1 MNELIRAASYVR
13 SHRGAIMVIKIG
25 GACLRKPRHRRDL
38 AQQISTIQ
46 ALGGL
51 PVVVHGGGPQTD
63 ALQNQLGDVPHMVDG
78 RRVTTDVAL
87 RALRMSVVGELN
99 GELAASLTNAGAP
112 AVGLCA
118 ADAGLV
124 IAKKRAPIETSE
136 GLTDF
141 GAVGEV
147 EEIRPGCLLA
157 LLEQGIT
164 PVICPPVSDGA
175 EGFLNLNADTLAAEL
190 AIALK
195 AAKLVLLAGASGVLS
210 DANDPHSVMSDLSL
224 QQLDELSEKGAL
236 KKGMMVKA
244 VAIKKALNSGV
255 ERVHMVS
262 GVDPESLLVELYTT
276 HGSGTLITTKATQ
289 QLEPVASA

>member
-1 MNELIRAASYVR
+1 MKELIRAASYVR
-13 SHRGAIMVIKIG
+13 AHTNAIMVIKIG

-38 AQQISTIQ
+38 AAQIATIQ

-63 ALQNQLGDVPHMVDG
+63 DLQNQLGDVPHMVDG

-124 IAKKRAPIETSE
+124 IAKRRAPIETSE

-141 GAVGEV
+141 GAVGDV
-147 EEIRPGCLLA
+147 ESINPGCLLA

-190 AIALK
+190 AIELG

-210 DANDPHSVMSDLSL
+210 DADDPHSVMSDLSIE
-224 QQLDELSEKGAL
+224 QLDELGAQGAL
-236 KKGMMVKA
+236 KKGMLVKA
-244 VAIKKALNSGV
+244 VAIKKALRSGV

-276 HGSGTLITTKATQ
+276 HGSGTLITSKKVAE
-289 QLEPVASA
+289 LEPVTSA